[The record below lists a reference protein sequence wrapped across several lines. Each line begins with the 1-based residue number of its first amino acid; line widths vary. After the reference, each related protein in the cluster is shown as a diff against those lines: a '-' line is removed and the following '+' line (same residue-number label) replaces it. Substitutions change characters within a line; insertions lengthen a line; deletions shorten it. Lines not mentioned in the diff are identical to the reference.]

1 MNSTTRLKLSVLMF
15 LQYFVWGAWSVTA
28 GTWLGETLKFSGEQ
42 IGLAYGTT
50 ALAAMISPFFVG
62 MFADRFFATERLLAG
77 LHLVGAVVLFAAST
91 QTEFGAFYGVL
102 LAYALCFMPTL
113 ALSNSISFRH
123 MSNPSA
129 EFPSVRVLG
138 TIGWIVAG
146 LLVGSLGLE
155 ATAVPMRIAA
165 AASVVL
171 ALFCLALPHTPP
183 QRSGRVSARDVLGL
197 DALKLLS
204 DRSFAVFVL
213 GSFLVCI
220 PLQFYYAFANPF
232 LNEVGVAN
240 AAGKMTL
247 GQMSEIGFML
257 VMPWFFRRL
266 GVKYMLVAGMAA
278 WAARYAL
285 FATGNNSD
293 RMWMLYAGILLHGIC
308 YDFFFVT
315 GQIYVDTKAPADLR
329 AAAQGLIAF
338 VTLGVGMFIGSWIS
352 GRVVD
357 AYRLGALGG
366 HDWSGIWMIPAVGAL
381 AVLALFALFFRSTR
395 DARMAAAAIVL
406 VAVAV
411 EPGCSNQAPAPGA
424 PAPAVVVDPATL
436 PKGPRVYVTNERSG
450 NLTVID
456 AQTNT
461 AIATIHLGKRPRGI
475 KLAPD
480 GTTLYIALSGS
491 PIAPPGVDEKTLP
504 PPDRSADGI
513 GVFDT
518 TQMKLVKLIHAGTD
532 PEQLAVSK
540 DGKQLFV
547 ANEDAA
553 TASIVDVGSGA
564 IVGVVKVGGEP
575 EGVERTPDGA
585 LVYVTSEEDNEVF
598 VIDPAKGTLVAQV
611 KTSPR
616 PRSVGFLPDGSRAY
630 VTSENGNAI
639 DVLDT
644 RRHRVLTTI
653 KLAHDLL
660 RPMGVVVA
668 PDGSQIYVSLG
679 RGKSVAI
686 IDTKTNTVVSTIE
699 VGDRPWGIAMSPD
712 GRTLYTA
719 NGPSNDVAV
728 VDVAS
733 RSVTTRVKAGDSPW
747 GAVFVP

>member
-1 MNSTTRLKLSVLMF
+1 MF

-62 MFADRFFATERLLAG
+62 MFADRFFATERLLAA
-77 LHLVGAVVLFAAST
+77 LHLIGAVALFAASR
-91 QTEFGAFYGVL
+91 QTAFGGFYGVL

-123 MSNPSA
+123 MSDPSA

-146 LLVGSLGLE
+146 LLVGTLGLE

-197 DALKLLS
+197 DALKLLN

-232 LNEVGVAN
+232 LNEVGVVN

-266 GVKYMLVAGMAA
+266 GVKYMLLAGMAA

-357 AYRLGALGG
+357 AYSLGALGG
-366 HDWSGIWMIPAVGAL
+366 HDWSGIWIIPAGGAL
-381 AVLALFALFFRSTR
+381 VVLALFGLFFRAAR
-395 DARMAAAAIVL
+395 DAKLAAAAVALI
-406 VAVAV
+406 AVAV
-411 EPGCSNQAPAPGA
+411 VSGCSNQAPAPSA
-424 PAPAVVVDPATL
+424 PTAAIPIDPATL
-436 PKGPRVYVTNERSG
+436 PRGPRVYVTNERSG

-456 AQTNT
+456 ARTNNV
-461 AIATIHLGKRPRGI
+461 IATVHLGKRPRGI

-480 GTTLYIALSGS
+480 GTTLYVALSGS

-518 TQMKLVKLIHAGTD
+518 TQMKLVKVIHAGTD

-553 TASIVDVGSGA
+553 TASIVDVDSGKV
-564 IVGVVKVGGEP
+564 VGVVKVGGEP

-598 VIDPAKGTLVAQV
+598 ILDPATSKVVAQV

-653 KLAHDLL
+653 KLANDLL
-660 RPMGVVVA
+660 RPMGVAVA
-668 PDGSQIYVSLG
+668 PDGSHLYVTLG
-679 RGKSVAI
+679 RGKSLAI
-686 IDTKTNTVVSTIE
+686 IDTKTNTVASTIE

-733 RSVTTRVKAGDSPW
+733 RSVTIRVKAGDSPW